1 MYSRTLTPEPLL
13 EHMLN
18 KTFFTQISKRHSS
31 FAADRRHI
39 QSIASE
45 VLGASKRSIFA
56 MQRGD
61 VKGSAEELQK
71 AAVELKKGKI
81 VIKKRKRMEHEGIW
95 RSGLEEYAEAWM
107 YHHAMAGK
115 MLGDIPEIDP
125 DDTEVYLGALSDLT
139 GELVRSCVL
148 LATQHKKKE
157 VEQLVSSI
165 REAVAFLIKLDLS
178 GNLRQKYDQA
188 KQNLRKAEEIAM
200 DLAMHLK

>member
-1 MYSRTLTPEPLL
+1 
-13 EHMLN
+13 MLN
-18 KTFFTQISKRHSS
+18 KSIFTQVSKRHSS
-31 FAADRRHI
+31 FAADRRAI
-39 QSIASE
+39 QGCAAE

-61 VKGSAEELQK
+61 AKTAGQEIEK
-71 AAVELKKGKI
+71 AAQELKRGML

-95 RSGLEEYAEAWM
+95 RSSLEEYAEAWM
-107 YHHAMAGK
+107 YHRVMTNQP
-115 MLGDIPEIDP
+115 LGEIPGIDL

-148 LATQHKKKE
+148 LATDHKVKE
-157 VEQLVSSI
+157 VKKLVDDI
-165 REAVAFLIKLDLS
+165 RDGVSFLIKLDLS

-200 DLAMHLK
+200 DLALHVK

>member
-1 MYSRTLTPEPLL
+1 
-13 EHMLN
+13 MLN
-18 KTFFTQISKRHSS
+18 KVTFAQITKNHSS
-31 FAADRRHI
+31 FAADRRQI
-39 QSIASE
+39 QAIASE

-61 VKGSAEELQK
+61 VKGSMLDLQK
-71 AAVELKKGKI
+71 AATELKKGRI

-107 YHHAMAGK
+107 YHQVMIGGTLTA
-115 MLGDIPEIDP
+115 IPEIDV
-125 DDTEVYLGALSDLT
+125 DETEVYLGALSDLT

-148 LATQHKKKE
+148 LATEHKKKE
-157 VEQLVSSI
+157 VEKLVASI

-200 DLAMHLK
+200 DLALHSK